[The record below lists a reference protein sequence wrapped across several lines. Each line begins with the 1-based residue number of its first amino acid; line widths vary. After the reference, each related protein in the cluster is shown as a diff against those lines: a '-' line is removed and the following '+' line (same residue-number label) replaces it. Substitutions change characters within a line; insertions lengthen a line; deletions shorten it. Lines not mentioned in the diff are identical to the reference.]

1 MGSDKELSQAGE
13 KEEGTPLCEPL
24 CVTYR
29 DNHCCESA
37 FDMEG
42 GQNGYGDMRAVY
54 GSDLNVNGFSK
65 GSLLKMVSVSCMFTF
80 SLYISA
86 CPQSGNERCA

>member
-1 MGSDKELSQAGE
+1 MN
-13 KEEGTPLCEPL
+13 L
-24 CVTYR
+24 CVSHIETITAVSQLLIWR
-29 DNHCCESA
+29 
-37 FDMEG
+37 G

-65 GSLLKMVSVSCMFTF
+65 GSLLKMFSVSCMFTF